1 MRIAIISDIHANLE
15 ALSAVLEDILRRQAD
30 RIVCLGDIVGYGA
43 DPADCVTLVRE
54 HASFSVLG
62 NHDAASFSPQQR
74 AYFNPLAL
82 EAVRWT
88 AGQLDEKHT
97 SWLRQL
103 PYRVSFENLL
113 FVHSAPRAP
122 EEWDY
127 VFGGMEARMQ
137 GRYFFERICFIGH
150 SHIPGIHP
158 LDSDVGEYSPAH
170 RFIINVGSVGQPRDG
185 DWRSSYGLLDTVA
198 GTYDNHRIAYDVDAA
213 MRKILDRGLPPR
225 LAQRLKAGV

>member
-15 ALSAVLEDILRRQAD
+15 ALSAVLEDILPQQVD

-43 DPADCVTLVRE
+43 DPAACATLVRE
-54 HASFSVLG
+54 HAAFSVLG

-88 AGQLDEKHT
+88 ADQLDEEHT

-137 GRYFFERICFIGH
+137 GRYFFERVCFIGH
-150 SHIPGIHP
+150 SHIPGVYP
-158 LDSDVGEYSPAH
+158 LDSDMGEYSPSH

-198 GTYDNHRIAYDVDAA
+198 GTYDNHRVAYDVDAA